1 MFWKKKQQK
10 KNDYSRILGLNNTD
24 EVLFSS
30 FGEILL
36 PVSRAILCFLLTV
49 GSICGYASCFG
60 AQFNLA
66 IILLILFAVSVII
79 SFVRDLHS
87 KFIRNS
93 CYIIFLISFTLLIL
107 RFYTYV
113 NSGYH
118 AIVNMSYASLEN
130 YLDIPAL
137 VHYEELIENSYVTIT
152 FFLIFLGI
160 FELLLFHMWIGERI
174 NLLTVFLISFGPYIV
189 PLFINL
195 MPDTFYLAC
204 LLTAYIAIIMI
215 RFSLHINT
223 HPERNK
229 TYSVYPKHNPWSKK
243 IHGFSYGANGISYFM
258 SLFVSFLMSLCIL
271 LVIHISLPYSTFL
284 RNSSESL
291 LKAEVTDD
299 VKYIVTFGLSGYFNR
314 YSSTGGLNDGKLGGI
329 YSVRPDYET
338 DLTVRYVPLSS
349 QPVYLRGFVG
359 IGYTDRQWYNADM
372 LLSNNLINSD
382 SYKRLCED
390 TALITEYSYLSRTFS
405 SRLFRMD
412 ITNKGA
418 DPEYSYA
425 PYYTN
430 PDSLEIY
437 PSFTSSDYYYFLWNH
452 SRTYGYYP
460 FSIDYADTFH
470 PKSEESSFNPYPYL
484 QVPDST
490 RREILTFL
498 NNNDLCV
505 EYITKSS
512 GEYRTYSE
520 SELQSVI
527 NRVSNCLSTEF
538 VYSLNPGI
546 TPNNQDYVGYFL
558 NNNQK
563 GFCAHF
569 ATSAVLIFRTL
580 GIPARYVEGY
590 VLTSED
596 LQEGTLVSDASVSD
610 YIDTSYLSGQISDS
624 DLSVVDVDI
633 ADDKAHAWVEYY
645 DPYFGWKVF
654 EATTASLESSSSD
667 SDFWS
672 ALYSLFNQT
681 STADDAVVMEE
692 NTISSNS
699 LTSAISVILLAAFG
713 ILIFLMMSYFGW
725 HYIRQYRS
733 YHRNR
738 RNINVRNY
746 YKIICRYIS
755 RHYPEFDYILTF
767 EQQLEFI
774 HSHYRL
780 CKKLQNN
787 SLLKLAA
794 LLEQAA
800 FSNREMTS
808 TEYQFSMKLL
818 KLLRR
823 NVVLHF

>member
-1 MFWKKKQQK
+1 MFWKKNHQK
-10 KNDYSRILGLNNTD
+10 KNDYKEILGLNNTN

-36 PVSRAILCFLLTV
+36 PISRSVLCFLLTV

-60 AQFNLA
+60 ARFNLY
-66 IILLILFAVSVII
+66 IILLILFITSVII
-79 SFVRDLHS
+79 AFVRDFHS
-87 KFIRNS
+87 KFIKNS
-93 CYIIFLISFTLLIL
+93 CYIIFLIAFVLLIL
-107 RFYTYV
+107 RFYRYV

-130 YLDIPAL
+130 YLGIPAL
-137 VHYEELIENSYVTIT
+137 VHYEELIEDSYVTVT

-174 NLLTVFLISFGPYIV
+174 NLLTVFLVSFGPFIV
-189 PLFINL
+189 PLFINML
-195 MPDTFYLAC
+195 PDTFYLAC
-204 LLTAYIAIIMI
+204 LLTAYIAIII
-215 RFSLHINT
+215 LRFGLHINT

-229 TYSVYPKHNPWSKK
+229 SYSVYRRLNPWSYKV
-243 IHGFSYGANGISYFM
+243 HGFSYGANGISYFM
-258 SLFVSFLMSLCIL
+258 SLLVSFLMSLCIL
-271 LVIHISLPYSTFL
+271 FVINLTVPYSTFV
-284 RNSSESL
+284 RNSTESA
-291 LKAEVTDD
+291 LKTSVKDE

-372 LLSNNLINSD
+372 LLSNNLIDSD
-382 SYKRLCED
+382 SYKTLCED
-390 TALITEYSYLSRTFS
+390 TALINEYSYLSRTFS
-405 SRLFRMD
+405 SRVFRMD

-418 DPEYSYA
+418 APEYSYA

-430 PDSLEIY
+430 PDSLELY
-437 PSFTSSDYYYFLWNH
+437 PSYTSSDYYYFLWNH
-452 SRTYGYYP
+452 NRTYGYYP
-460 FSIDYADTFH
+460 FSMDYANTFH

-490 RREILTFL
+490 RSEILTFL

-527 NRVSNCLSTEF
+527 NRVSSCLSTEF

-558 NNNQK
+558 NNSQK

-596 LQEGTLVSDASVSD
+596 LYEGKIVSDAVVSD
-610 YIDTSYLSGQISDS
+610 YIDSSQPLYLTSAN
-624 DLSVVDVDI
+624 LSVVDVNI

-645 DPYFGWKVF
+645 DPQFGWRVF
-654 EATTASLESSSSD
+654 EATTASMEESSSD
-667 SDFWS
+667 SDFWFS
-672 ALYSLFNQT
+672 LYNLFNRT
-681 STADDAVVMEE
+681 TASEDTVTMDE
-692 NTISSNS
+692 NNLSSNS
-699 LTSAISVILLAAFG
+699 LTSIISAILLVTLG
-713 ILIFLMMSYFGW
+713 IIIFFLLLYAGYR
-725 HYIRQYRS
+725 YIRQYRS

-746 YKIICRYIS
+746 YKIICRHIN

-767 EQQLEFI
+767 RQQLEFI
-774 HSHYRL
+774 RSHYRL
-780 CKKLQNN
+780 SKEIQNT

-823 NVVLHF
+823 NIVLHF

>member
-1 MFWKKKQQK
+1 MFWKKNHQK
-10 KNDYSRILGLNNTD
+10 KNDYKEILGLNNTK

-36 PVSRAILCFLLTV
+36 PISRAVLCFLLTV
-49 GSICGYASCFG
+49 GSICGYVSCFG
-60 AQFNLA
+60 AQFNLY
-66 IILLILFAVSVII
+66 IILPILFTASVII
-79 SFVRDLHS
+79 AFVRDFQS
-87 KFIRNS
+87 KFIKNS
-93 CYIIFLISFTLLIL
+93 CYIIFLIAFVLFIL
-107 RFYTYV
+107 RFYRYV

-118 AIVNMSYASLEN
+118 AIVNISYASLEN
-130 YLDIPAL
+130 YLGIPAL
-137 VHYEELIENSYVTIT
+137 VHYEELIEDSYVTVT

-174 NLLTVFLISFGPYIV
+174 NLLTVFLVSLGPYIV
-189 PLFINL
+189 PLFIN
-195 MPDTFYLAC
+195 MIPDTFYLAC
-204 LLTAYIAIIMI
+204 LLTAYIAIII
-215 RFSLHINT
+215 LRFSLHINT
-223 HPERNK
+223 HPERNRS
-229 TYSVYPKHNPWSKK
+229 YSVYRKHNPWSNK

-258 SLFVSFLMSLCIL
+258 SLLVAFLMSLCIL
-271 LVIHISLPYSTFL
+271 FVINLTLPYSAFL
-284 RNSSESL
+284 RSSTEST
-291 LKAEVTDD
+291 LKTSVKDE

-372 LLSNNLINSD
+372 LLSNNLIDSD
-382 SYKRLCED
+382 SYKMLCED
-390 TALITEYSYLSRTFS
+390 TALITEYSYLRRTFS
-405 SRLFRMD
+405 SRVFRMD

-430 PDSLEIY
+430 PDSLEMY

-460 FSIDYADTFH
+460 FSMDYANTSH
-470 PKSEESSFNPYPYL
+470 PKSVDTSFNPYPYL

-490 RREILTFL
+490 RSEILTFL

-505 EYITKSS
+505 EYITESS
-512 GEYRTYSE
+512 EEYRTYSE

-527 NRVSNCLSTEF
+527 NRVSNCLSAEF

-558 NNNQK
+558 NNSQK

-596 LQEGTLVSDASVSD
+596 LYEGKIVSDAVVSD
-610 YIDTSYLSGQISDS
+610 YIDSSQPLYLTSEN
-624 DLSVVDVDI
+624 LSVVDVDI

-645 DPYFGWKVF
+645 DPQFGWRVF
-654 EATTASLESSSSD
+654 EATTASMEESSSD

-672 ALYSLFNQT
+672 SLYNLFNRT
-681 STADDAVVMEE
+681 TATEDTVTMDE
-692 NTISSNS
+692 NNLSSNS
-699 LTSAISVILLAAFG
+699 LTSIISAILLVTLG
-713 ILIFLMMSYFGW
+713 IIIFFLLLYAGYR
-725 HYIRQYRS
+725 YIRQYRS

-746 YKIICRYIS
+746 YKIICRHIN
-755 RHYPEFDYILTF
+755 RHHPEFDYILTF
-767 EQQLEFI
+767 RQQLEYI
-774 HSHYRL
+774 NSHYKL
-780 CKKLQNN
+780 SKKLQNN
-787 SLLKLAA
+787 SFLKLAA

-800 FSNREMTS
+800 FSNREMTF
-808 TEYQFSMKLL
+808 TEYQFAMKLL

-823 NVVLHF
+823 NIVLHF